1 MDFEVAIRGGL
12 VFDGTGAAPMR
23 ADVGVVGDTIV
34 AVGDLANYE
43 AARSVDAS
51 GRYVAPGFI
60 DMHTHAE
67 RGLPHPEL
75 APSVHHLKQG
85 VTTVLGGADGYG
97 AWPIHSSMDGLAS
110 QLNAQGIGTNA
121 ALMVG
126 LGQVRRQVMGLSDR
140 SPTPGETEA
149 MKARIRDAMGS
160 GAVGISSGLVFAP
173 DMYFDTDG
181 IVELVREAAPFGGIY
196 HTHVRDEADWLIE
209 AVEEAIAIG
218 ERSGVTTVV
227 THFKAVYR
235 RNWGNLRQ
243 ATDLIER
250 ARNRGVRVYADQYPF
265 VEGGPVL
272 LIPPETWSGSPH
284 AVEEAERQVRDAIEA
299 LPIDSL
305 LALRAS
311 LAGVPP
317 DPSESAFW
325 RERPDLLLD
334 SVSGALARAAPLEGS
349 ALFGAVSWYGMHQGP
364 GNPSTRARFAARLRD
379 PVERGRIASE
389 VEAHLDGLGGPD
401 NLLIFGASLPQ
412 LELVP
417 LTDAA
422 EQMGQNGVDA
432 AITLGLEGARA
443 IAKLHSEDD
452 VEYAMAKDF
461 VATGSDGDYPYFGA
475 GGGQLGAPQAIRAY
489 STYATK
495 LRKYAMERGTV
506 SLPHAIRSCTG
517 LPAEIMGWRDRG
529 TIREGARA
537 DVAVLDPETLNGR
550 SSLRTPHRYS
560 EGVDLVL
567 VNGQTALEH
576 GEPTGNLAG
585 RILGPGSTSVD

>member
-1 MDFEVAIRGGL
+1 MDFEVAICGGL

-23 ADVGVVGDTIV
+23 ADVGVAGDTVV
-34 AVGDLANYE
+34 AVGDLGHYRAE
-43 AARSVDAS
+43 RSVDAS

-85 VTTVLGGADGYG
+85 VTTVFGGADGYG
-97 AWPIHSSMDGLAS
+97 AWPIHSSMDSLSSKLATQGL
-110 QLNAQGIGTNA
+110 GTNA

-140 SPTPGETEA
+140 RPAPGEIEA
-149 MKARIRDAMGS
+149 MKARIRDAMAS
-160 GAVGISSGLVFAP
+160 GAIGISSGLIFAP
-173 DMYFDTDG
+173 DIYFDTEG
-181 IVELVREAAPFGGIY
+181 IVELVREAARFGGIY
-196 HTHVRDEADWLIE
+196 HTHVRDEADRLIE

-218 ERSGVTTVV
+218 ERSGATTVV

-235 RNWGNLRQ
+235 RNWGKLKQ

-250 ARNRGVRVYADQYPF
+250 ARNRGVGVYADQYPF
-265 VEGGPVL
+265 VEGGPVP
-272 LIPPETWSGSPH
+272 LIPPETWSDSPN

-305 LALRAS
+305 LARRAS
-311 LAGVPP
+311 LAGVPH
-317 DPSESAFW
+317 DPSETAFW

-349 ALFGAVSWYGMHQGP
+349 ALFGAVFWYGMHQGP
-364 GNPSTRARFAARLRD
+364 GNPSARARFAARLRD
-379 PVERGRIASE
+379 PVERRRIASE

-412 LELVP
+412 LELVS
-417 LTDAA
+417 LTEAA
-422 EQMGQNGVDA
+422 EQMGQNEVDA
-432 AITLGLEGARA
+432 AITLGLEGART
-443 IAKLHSEDD
+443 IATLHSEDD

-475 GGGQLGAPQAIRAY
+475 VGGQLGAPQAIRAY

-517 LPAEIMGWRDRG
+517 LPAEILGWRDRG

-537 DVAVLDPETLNGR
+537 DIVVLDPETLNGR

-576 GEPTGNLAG
+576 GEPTGSLAG
-585 RILGPGSTSVD
+585 RILGPDSTSAD